1 MFATAFY
8 MSAIAAKL
16 ACAIATN
23 KFYKNMSSFVIDED
37 EYSKLKG
44 RNQTDHTAITI
55 KIQKDIA
62 KIKKENKISYQQN
75 LQYKLTTDKP
85 NIFEDLE
92 QLIYDNAV
100 KAVGRIQTKNTK
112 LFTKKRNKRSH
123 NHFHNILRLLDVF
136 TNFLFTT
143 SETMRDYYLETWYIK
158 VASQIAKQLKT

>member
-1 MFATAFY
+1 MFTTAFY

-16 ACAIATN
+16 TCAIATN

-44 RNQTDHTAITI
+44 RNKTDHTTTTI
-55 KIQKDIA
+55 EMQKDIA
-62 KIKKENKISYQQN
+62 KIKKENNISYHQH
-75 LQYKLTTDKP
+75 LRYKLTKDKP
-85 NIFEDLE
+85 TTFEDLE

-123 NHFHNILRLLDVF
+123 NHFHNILRLLNVF

-143 SETMRDYYLETWYIK
+143 SETMRDYYLETWYIR
-158 VASQIAKQLKT
+158 VASPVAERRKT